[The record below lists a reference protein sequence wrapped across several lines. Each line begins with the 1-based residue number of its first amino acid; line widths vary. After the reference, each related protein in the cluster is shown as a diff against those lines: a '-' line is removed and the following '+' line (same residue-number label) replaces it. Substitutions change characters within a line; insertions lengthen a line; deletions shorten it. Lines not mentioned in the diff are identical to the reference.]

1 MEGKCFYL
9 LEEIPDYKIEGK
21 KRPMDLNQKWKMCF
35 DSFAVLA
42 GFPFLKK
49 ALLKASGGETS
60 MVEEIA

>member
-1 MEGKCFYL
+1 
-9 LEEIPDYKIEGK
+9 
-21 KRPMDLNQKWKMCF
+21 MDLNQKWKMCF

-49 ALLKASGGETS
+49 ALLKASGGKTS